1 MCRLLEEPLVSG
13 NDPFWSSGKRRPPF
27 RRLPF
32 LSTGSE
38 DAIIP
43 VAIRARGGGGGGGG
57 GGAYFA
63 GAGGG
68 AGEDLAALQHQ
79 RDGLH
84 LDRRRLGVALGPQ
97 VGHQFR
103 PHAQRLA
110 PLLETGKKKKR
121 TAIRYH
127 SRIRLYHPRIYHPAV
142 YIGHFRPE
150 PNFYIIKPSGY
161 IIQPSSYIGHFEIAL
176 NCRCGC
182 LRDTLPGSHSHTCLQ
197 T

>member
-110 PLLETGKKKKR
+110 PLLETGKKKKGQR
-121 TAIRYH
+121 FVTT
-127 SRIRLYHPRIYHPAV
+127 V
-142 YIGHFRPE
+142 E
-150 PNFYIIKPSGY
+150 SGY
-161 IIQPSSYIGHFEIAL
+161 IIHGYTIQPFILAIFGRNRIF
-176 NCRCGC
+176 
-182 LRDTLPGSHSHTCLQ
+182 TL
-197 T
+197 